1 MRVPAVARQDPRSC
15 NVDCDTTVSAVART
29 NVTTSASRTRIKARQ
44 KSVEAAKRGHYS
56 GRDPTPLIAR
66 SSTNQPPSM
75 ALQVLHAYKQAVESF
90 LPALSNEPREP
101 Q

>member
-1 MRVPAVARQDPRSC
+1 
-15 NVDCDTTVSAVART
+15 
-29 NVTTSASRTRIKARQ
+29 
-44 KSVEAAKRGHYS
+44 
-56 GRDPTPLIAR
+56 
-66 SSTNQPPSM
+66 M